1 VEVFQTFTKRSE
13 QRMAKDRIN
22 RDELA
27 DKLVERAAEAED
39 PLRTMAEL
47 ITGFLMEAEVATK
60 VGAEA
65 HERSEQRIT
74 HRNGYRDR
82 RWDTR
87 LGTLQLQ
94 VPKVREGGYVP
105 SFIEHRKRS
114 EQALISVI
122 QEAVVKGVSTRKIEA
137 VLEELGIA
145 GVSAGQVSQLC
156 AALDEKVRKFR
167 EGPLGEVRYVW
178 VDALYEKVR
187 VDDRVESMA
196 VVIATGA
203 NLQGRRE
210 VLGFDVIAAE
220 SEEGWAEFFKGLK
233 ERGLRGVKLVISDA
247 HTGLKA
253 AVRKVLKVEWQRC
266 KVHFY
271 RNILVH
277 VPKRSQA
284 EVSEAMKA
292 VFVQRDEKSAKTK
305 AADLARQFQARFAK
319 AMEIFEAGIEDVL
332 SYLHYPQPH
341 RVRISS
347 TNPLERLNLEIRRR
361 TRVVG
366 IFPNTAACLRL
377 IGMLLVEKNDD
388 WLTDDKAYLTFDDA
402 PVEES
407 AAKVVSMVA
416 GQ

>member
-1 VEVFQTFTKRSE
+1 
-13 QRMAKDRIN
+13 MAKDRIE

-27 DKLVERAAEAED
+27 SKLIMTAEGATD
-39 PLRTMAEL
+39 PLRAMAEL
-47 ITGFLMEAEVATK
+47 MTDFLMEAEVTARI
-60 VGAEA
+60 GAEP
-65 HERSEQRIT
+65 HERNEERTT
-74 HRNGYRDR
+74 HRNGHRER

-94 VPKVREGGYVP
+94 VPKLREGGYVP

-114 EQALISVI
+114 EQAIISVI

-137 VLEELGIA
+137 VLEEMGIA

-167 EGPLGEVRYVW
+167 EGPLGEIRYVW

-196 VVIATGA
+196 VVIATGV
-203 NLQGRRE
+203 NLEGRRE
-210 VLGFDVIAAE
+210 VLGLDVIPTE
-220 SEEGWAEFFKGLK
+220 SEEGWAQFFKSLK

-253 AVRKVLKVEWQRC
+253 AVRKVMKVEWQRC

-271 RNILVH
+271 RNVLVH
-277 VPKRSQA
+277 VPKRSQS

-292 VFVQRDEKSAKTK
+292 VFVQRDEKSAKAK
-305 AADLARQFQARFAK
+305 AADLVRQFQTRFAK
-319 AMEIFEAGIEDVL
+319 AMEIFEAGIDDVL
-332 SYLHYPQPH
+332 SYLHYPQSH

-347 TNPLERLNLEIRRR
+347 TNPIERLNLEIRRR

-366 IFPNTAACLRL
+366 IFPHAGSCLRL
-377 IGMLLVEKNDD
+377 IGMLLVEKNED
-388 WLTDDKAYLTFDDA
+388 WLTDGKAYLTFDDSPA
-402 PVEES
+402 EES
-407 AAKVVSMVA
+407 AKVLSLAVS
-416 GQ
+416 Q

>member
-1 VEVFQTFTKRSE
+1 
-13 QRMAKDRIN
+13 MAKDRIE

-27 DKLVERAAEAED
+27 SKLFEEAAGAED
-39 PLRTMAEL
+39 PLRKIAEMV
-47 ITGFLMEAEVATK
+47 TGFLMEAEVTAK
-60 VGAEA
+60 VGAEP
-65 HERSEQRIT
+65 HERSEERAT
-74 HRNGYRDR
+74 HRNGYRPR

-87 LGTLQLQ
+87 LGTLELQ
-94 VPKVREGGYVP
+94 VPKIREGGYVP

-122 QEAVVKGVSTRKIEA
+122 QEAVVKGVSTRKIES
-137 VLEELGIA
+137 VLEEFGIA

-167 EGPLGEVRYVW
+167 EGPLGEIRYVW

-187 VDDRVESMA
+187 VDERIESMA
-196 VVIATGA
+196 VVIATGV

-210 VLGFDVIAAE
+210 VVGFDVIAAE
-220 SEEGWAEFFKGLK
+220 TEEGWTEFFKSLK
-233 ERGLRGVKLVISDA
+233 ERGLHGVKLVISDA
-247 HTGLKA
+247 HTGLKN
-253 AVRKVLKVEWQRC
+253 AVRKVLKTEWQRC

-271 RNILVH
+271 RNVLVH

-292 VFVQRDEKSAKTK
+292 VFVQRDKKSAESK
-305 AADLARQFQARFAK
+305 AADLVRQFQTRFAK
-319 AMEIFEAGIEDVL
+319 AMEIFESGIDDVL

-402 PVEES
+402 PAEDS
-407 AAKVVSMVA
+407 ATKVVSMAA

>member
-1 VEVFQTFTKRSE
+1 
-13 QRMAKDRIN
+13 MAKDRIN

-65 HERSEQRIT
+65 HERSEQRTT

-156 AALDEKVRKFR
+156 AGLDEKVRKFR
-167 EGPLGEVRYVW
+167 EGPLGEIRYMW

-220 SEEGWAEFFKGLK
+220 SEEGWAEFLKGLK
-233 ERGLRGVKLVISDA
+233 ERGLHGVKLVISDA
-247 HTGLKA
+247 HTGLKN

-271 RNILVH
+271 RNVLVH

-284 EVSEAMKA
+284 EVSEAMKG
-292 VFVQRDEKSAKTK
+292 VFVQRDEKSAKAK
-305 AADLARQFQARFAK
+305 AADLVRQFQPRFAK
-319 AMEIFEAGIEDVL
+319 AMEIFEAGIDDVL
-332 SYLHYPQPH
+332 SYLHYPQSH

-366 IFPNTAACLRL
+366 IFPNPAACLRL

-402 PVEES
+402 PLEES
-407 AAKVVSMVA
+407 AAKVVSMAA

>member
-1 VEVFQTFTKRSE
+1 
-13 QRMAKDRIN
+13 MAKARID

-27 DKLVERAAEAED
+27 DKLVEMAGSAED
-39 PLRTMAEL
+39 PLRTMAEM
-47 ITGFLMEAEVATK
+47 ISDFVMEAEVTAK
-60 VGAEA
+60 VGAEP
-65 HERSEQRIT
+65 HERSLERIT
-74 HRNGYRDR
+74 QRNGFRER

-87 LGTLQLQ
+87 LGTLRLR

-105 SFIEHRKRS
+105 SFVENRKRS

-122 QEAVVKGVSTRKIEA
+122 QEAVVQGVSTRKIEV

-156 AALDEKVRKFR
+156 GALDEKVRQFR
-167 EGPLGEVRYVW
+167 ERPLGEIRYVW
-178 VDALYEKVR
+178 VDAVYEKVR
-187 VDDRVESMA
+187 QDNRVESMA
-196 VVIATGA
+196 VVIAKGV

-220 SEEGWAEFFKGLK
+220 SEEGWAAFFKSLK
-233 ERGLRGVKLVISDA
+233 ERGLQGVKLVVSDA
-247 HTGLKA
+247 HAGLKA
-253 AVRKVLKVEWQRC
+253 AVRKVLKAEWQRC

-271 RNILVH
+271 RNVLVH
-277 VPKRSQA
+277 VPKRSQG

-292 VFVQRDEKSAKTK
+292 VFVQRDEESAKAK
-305 AADLARQFQARFAK
+305 AAGVVCQFQKRFAK
-319 AMEIFEAGIEDVL
+319 AMEVFEAGLDDVL

-341 RVRISS
+341 RTRISS

-366 IFPNTAACLRL
+366 IFPHAGACVRL
-377 IGMLLVEKNDD
+377 IGMLLVEKHED

-407 AAKVVSMVA
+407 AAKVLSMAA

>member
-1 VEVFQTFTKRSE
+1 
-13 QRMAKDRIN
+13 MAKDRIN

-47 ITGFLMEAEVATK
+47 ITGFLMEAEVANQ

-65 HERSEQRIT
+65 HERTEQRTT

-87 LGTLQLQ
+87 LGTMQLQ

-167 EGPLGEVRYVW
+167 EGPLGEIRYVW

-233 ERGLRGVKLVISDA
+233 ERGLHGVKLVISDA

-271 RNILVH
+271 RNVLVH
-277 VPKRSQA
+277 VPKRSQG

-305 AADLARQFQARFAK
+305 AADLVRQFQSRFAK
-319 AMEIFEAGIEDVL
+319 AMEIFEAGIDDVL

-366 IFPNTAACLRL
+366 IFPNPAACLRL

-407 AAKVVSMVA
+407 TAKVVSMA
-416 GQ
+416 ASQ

>member
-1 VEVFQTFTKRSE
+1 
-13 QRMAKDRIN
+13 MAKDRID

-27 DKLVERAAEAED
+27 SKLMETAGEADD
-39 PLRTMAEL
+39 PLRAMAEL
-47 ITGFLMEAEVATK
+47 ITDFVMEAEVAAK
-60 VGAEA
+60 VGAA
-65 HERSEQRIT
+65 PHERSPERTT
-74 HRNGYRDR
+74 HRNGHRER

-87 LGTLQLQ
+87 LGTLRLQ
-94 VPKVREGGYVP
+94 VPKLREGGYVP

-137 VLEELGIA
+137 VLEEFGIA

-156 AALDEKVRKFR
+156 SALDEKVRQFR
-167 EGPLGEVRYVW
+167 ERPLGEIRYVW

-196 VVIATGA
+196 VVIAKGV
-203 NLQGRRE
+203 NLEGRRE
-210 VLGFDVIAAE
+210 VLGLDVLPAE
-220 SEEGWAEFFKGLK
+220 SEESWTQFLKSLK
-233 ERGLRGVKLVISDA
+233 ERGLTGVRLVVSDA
-247 HTGLKA
+247 HSGLKA
-253 AVRKVLKVEWQRC
+253 AARKVLKAEWQRC

-271 RNILVH
+271 RNVLVH

-292 VFVQRDEKSAKTK
+292 VFVQRDEKSAKAK
-305 AADLARQFQARFAK
+305 AAELVRQFQSRFAK
-319 AMEIFEAGIEDVL
+319 AMEIFEAGIDDVL
-332 SYLHYPQPH
+332 SYLHYPQSH
-341 RVRISS
+341 RVGISS

-366 IFPNTAACLRL
+366 IFPHVGSCLRL
-377 IGMLLVEKNDD
+377 IGMLLVEKHED

-402 PVEES
+402 PIEES
-407 AAKVVSMVA
+407 AAKVVSMA
-416 GQ
+416 ASQ

>member
-1 VEVFQTFTKRSE
+1 
-13 QRMAKDRIN
+13 MAKDRIN

-47 ITGFLMEAEVATK
+47 ITGFLMEAEVTNQ

-65 HERSEQRIT
+65 HERTEQRTT

-87 LGTLQLQ
+87 LGTMQLQ

-167 EGPLGEVRYVW
+167 EGPLGEIRYVW

-233 ERGLRGVKLVISDA
+233 ERGLHGVKLVISDA
-247 HTGLKA
+247 HTGLKN

-271 RNILVH
+271 RNVLVH
-277 VPKRSQA
+277 VPKRSQG

-305 AADLARQFQARFAK
+305 AADLVRQFQSRFTK
-319 AMEIFEAGIEDVL
+319 AMEIFEAGIDDVL

-366 IFPNTAACLRL
+366 IFPNPAACLRL

-407 AAKVVSMVA
+407 AAKVVSMA
-416 GQ
+416 ASQ

>member
-1 VEVFQTFTKRSE
+1 
-13 QRMAKDRIN
+13 MAKDRIN

-47 ITGFLMEAEVATK
+47 ITGFLMEAEVAHQ

-65 HERSEQRIT
+65 HERSEQRTT
-74 HRNGYRDR
+74 HRNGYRER

-167 EGPLGEVRYVW
+167 EGPLGEIRYVW

-196 VVIATGA
+196 VVIATGV

-210 VLGFDVIAAE
+210 VLGFDVIVAE

-233 ERGLRGVKLVISDA
+233 ERGLHGVKLVISDA
-247 HTGLKA
+247 HTGLKN

-271 RNILVH
+271 RNVLVH

-305 AADLARQFQARFAK
+305 ASDLVRQFQSRFPK

-332 SYLHYPQPH
+332 SYLHYPQQH
-341 RVRISS
+341 RMRISS

-366 IFPNTAACLRL
+366 IFPNPAACLRL
-377 IGMLLVEKNDD
+377 IGMLLVERNDD

-407 AAKVVSMVA
+407 AAKVVSMAA

>member
-1 VEVFQTFTKRSE
+1 
-13 QRMAKDRIN
+13 M
-22 RDELA
+22 
-27 DKLVERAAEAED
+27 
-39 PLRTMAEL
+39 
-47 ITGFLMEAEVATK
+47 
-60 VGAEA
+60 
-65 HERSEQRIT
+65 
-74 HRNGYRDR
+74 
-82 RWDTR
+82 
-87 LGTLQLQ
+87 
-94 VPKVREGGYVP
+94 
-105 SFIEHRKRS
+105 
-114 EQALISVI
+114 I
-122 QEAVVKGVSTRKIEA
+122 QEAVIKGVSTRKIES
-137 VLEELGIA
+137 VLEEFGIA

-156 AALDEKVRKFR
+156 ASLDEKVRKFR
-167 EGPLGEVRYVW
+167 EGPLGEIRYLW

-187 VDDRVESMA
+187 VDERIESMA
-196 VVIATGA
+196 VVIATEV

-220 SEEGWAEFFKGLK
+220 TEEGWSEFFKSLK

-247 HTGLKA
+247 HTGLKN
-253 AVRKVLKVEWQRC
+253 AVKKILRVEWQRC

-271 RNILVH
+271 RNVLVH

-292 VFVQRDEKSAKTK
+292 VFVQRDKKSAETK
-305 AADLARQFQARFAK
+305 AADLVRQFQSRFAK
-319 AMEIFEAGIEDVL
+319 AMEIFESGIDDVL

-341 RVRISS
+341 RTRISS

-402 PVEES
+402 PAEDS
-407 AAKVVSMVA
+407 AAKVVSMAA

>member
-1 VEVFQTFTKRSE
+1 
-13 QRMAKDRIN
+13 
-22 RDELA
+22 
-27 DKLVERAAEAED
+27 
-39 PLRTMAEL
+39 
-47 ITGFLMEAEVATK
+47 
-60 VGAEA
+60 
-65 HERSEQRIT
+65 
-74 HRNGYRDR
+74 
-82 RWDTR
+82 
-87 LGTLQLQ
+87 
-94 VPKVREGGYVP
+94 VREGGYVP

-167 EGPLGEVRYVW
+167 EGPLGEIRYVW

-187 VDDRVESMA
+187 VDERVESMA
-196 VVIATGA
+196 VVIATGV
-203 NLQGRRE
+203 NLEGRRE
-210 VLGFDVIAAE
+210 VLGLDVIPAE
-220 SEEGWAEFFKGLK
+220 SEEGWAQFLKGLK
-233 ERGLRGVKLVISDA
+233 ERGLSGVKLVISDA

-253 AVRKVLKVEWQRC
+253 AVRKVLKAEWQRC

-271 RNILVH
+271 RNVLVH

-292 VFVQRDEKSAKTK
+292 VFVQRDEKSAKAK
-305 AADLARQFQARFAK
+305 AADLVRQFQTRFAK
-319 AMEIFEAGIEDVL
+319 AMEIFEAGIDDVL
-332 SYLHYPQPH
+332 SYLHYAQPH
-341 RVRISS
+341 RTRISS

-377 IGMLLVEKNDD
+377 IGMLLVEKNED

-402 PVEES
+402 PAEE
-407 AAKVVSMVA
+407 AAKVVSMAVA
-416 GQ
+416 Q

>member
-1 VEVFQTFTKRSE
+1 
-13 QRMAKDRIN
+13 MAKDRID

-27 DKLVERAAEAED
+27 GKLIETARGAED
-39 PLRTMAEL
+39 PLRAVAEL
-47 ITGFLMEAEVATK
+47 ITDFLMEAEVTAK
-60 VGAEA
+60 VGAEP
-65 HERSEQRIT
+65 HERSADRTT
-74 HRNGYRDR
+74 HRNGHRER

-87 LGTLQLQ
+87 LGTLTLQ

-137 VLEELGIA
+137 VLEEFGIA

-156 AALDEKVRKFR
+156 KSLDEKVRKFR
-167 EGPLGEVRYVW
+167 EAPLGEIRYVW

-187 VDDRVESMA
+187 VDERVESMA
-196 VVIATGA
+196 VVIATGV
-203 NLQGRRE
+203 NLEGRRE
-210 VLGFDVIAAE
+210 VLGVDVIAAE
-220 SEEGWAEFFKGLK
+220 TEEGWSEFFKGLK

-247 HTGLKA
+247 HTGLKN
-253 AVRKVLKVEWQRC
+253 AVKKVLRVEWQRC

-271 RNILVH
+271 RNVLAQ

-292 VFVQRDEKSAKTK
+292 VFVQRDKKSAETK
-305 AADLARQFQARFAK
+305 AADLVRQFQARFAK
-319 AMEIFEAGIEDVL
+319 AMEIFEAGIDDVL

-366 IFPNTAACLRL
+366 IFPNVAACLRL

-402 PVEES
+402 SAEES
-407 AAKVVSMVA
+407 AAKVVSMA
-416 GQ
+416 ASQ